1 MAEADKTAQH
11 STEVL
16 VVGGGPTGMTVAGDL
31 ARAGHQVVVLERWE
45 HINPSSR
52 AFATMASTLE
62 LLDSRGLTDDLLP
75 LGTPAGSVNMF
86 AGASLDLGRLPS
98 RYPFVFV
105 TPQTN
110 VDQALECYARR
121 SGATVLRGVEV
132 INVSQ
137 DLSGVTVTAQ
147 PHGGGET
154 STWRAQYVVAAD
166 GAHSTVRELL
176 GEPYPGKQVLSS
188 VVLADVR
195 LSNGPRGGG
204 LTMGSTGDVLGFL
217 APYGHDNLYR
227 SMTWDR
233 RRQLP
238 DTADVMPGEVETV
251 LTEALGRDVGL
262 QEVTWKSRFH
272 CDERQAVHYR
282 NGRVFL
288 VGDAAHRHSPMGGQ
302 GMNTGIQDA
311 ANLAWKL
318 DLVLDGAPQ
327 SILDTYHSERHPIG
341 KRVLLQSGLVMRAMI
356 LHARAARAA
365 RDILGPML
373 LRIGPL
379 NRAVAGSFSGA
390 TLRYP
395 RRRDQHKLVGT
406 RAYQVPLEETRL
418 SELLRTPGFV
428 LVRTATEQ
436 PFEQS
441 AANTDITQAQRT
453 DDGPAL
459 LIRPDGYIT
468 WAGPSIADTGWR
480 NALREWT
487 GQPA

>member
-1 MAEADKTAQH
+1 VAGKDEGAQH
-11 STEVL
+11 STQVL

-31 ARAGHQVVVLERWE
+31 ARAGRDVVVLERWAQ
-45 HINPSSR
+45 INPSSR

-62 LLDSRGLTDDLLP
+62 VLDSRGLTDDLLP
-75 LGTPAGSVNMF
+75 LGTAVGSVNLF
-86 AGASLDLGRLPS
+86 RGASLDLGQLPS

-110 VDQALECYARR
+110 VDQALERYARD
-121 SGATVLRGVEV
+121 SGATVMRGIEVVGLR
-132 INVSQ
+132 Q
-137 DLSGVTVTAQ
+137 DPSGVTITAQ
-147 PHGGGET
+147 LHGDGET
-154 STWRAQYVVAAD
+154 STWRAQYVVGAD
-166 GAHSTVRELL
+166 GAHSTVREML

-195 LSNGPRGGG
+195 LSNGPQGGG
-204 LTMGSTGDVLGFL
+204 LTMGSTGEVLGFL

-233 RRQLP
+233 GRQLP
-238 DTADVMPGEVETV
+238 DTAEVQPGEVEVV
-251 LTEALGRDVGL
+251 LTKALGRDVGV
-262 QEVTWKSRFH
+262 QDVTWKSRFH
-272 CDERQAVHYR
+272 CDERQVQHYR
-282 NGRVFL
+282 TGRVFL

-318 DLVLDGAPQ
+318 DLVLGGAPE
-327 SILDTYHSERHPIG
+327 SILDTYHAERHPIG

-356 LHARAARAA
+356 LHSRAARYA
-365 RDILGPML
+365 RNILGPVL
-373 LRIGPL
+373 LHIGPL
-379 NRAVAGSFSGA
+379 NRAIAGSFSGT

-395 RRRDQHKLVGT
+395 RRRDEHPLVGT
-406 RAYQVPLEETRL
+406 RAYQLPLRGTLL

-428 LVRTATEQ
+428 LVRTAAEQ
-436 PFEQS
+436 P
-441 AANTDITQAQRT
+441 ATNTCIFQAQRS

-468 WAGPSIADTGWR
+468 WAGRSIADAGWR

-487 GQPA
+487 GHPA